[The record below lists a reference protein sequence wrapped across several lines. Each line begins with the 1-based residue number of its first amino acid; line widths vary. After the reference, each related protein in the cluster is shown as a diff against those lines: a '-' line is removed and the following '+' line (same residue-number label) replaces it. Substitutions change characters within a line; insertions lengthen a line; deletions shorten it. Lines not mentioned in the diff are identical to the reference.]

1 MKPYNPPLL
10 PSSITHVALTSKS
23 YRIFGLDDPA
33 WRNARA
39 DWKRYKK
46 DGLVNSNDETNGGKM
61 GEGVNDEEGEE
72 MELICN
78 AVETALSDD
87 AGGFGTAGFHVVSYI
102 IWCCYSLL
110 TLRFV

>member
-1 MKPYNPPLL
+1 MKPYSPPLL

-46 DGLVNSNDETNGGKM
+46 EGLVNSTDKNNGGND
-61 GEGVNDEEGEE
+61 GASDVDEEGEE
-72 MELICN
+72 MELICD
-78 AVETALSDD
+78 AVETAMSDD
-87 AGGFGTAGFHVVSYI
+87 AGGFGTAGFHVVSYNI
-102 IWCCYSLL
+102 
-110 TLRFV
+110 